1 MATFNHIQA
10 LAKLAENEVKDYLMK
25 NCSYTDLI
33 DIIADLVN
41 GKEDIQTKPITVS
54 EEEFGRLEQL
64 LYSLFRTPQANGR
77 GRKGRYFDLP
87 YEQQL
92 IMIASNKNISRTM
105 KERRI
110 KIAFDTEV
118 NRRRLNGEDMTG
130 LILPNLDDIE
140 IVDTP
145 FDVK

>member
-1 MATFNHIQA
+1 MATLNHIQV

-41 GKEDIQTKPITVS
+41 DKDDVITKPITVS
-54 EEEFGRLEQL
+54 EEEMSRLEQL
-64 LYSLFRTPQANGR
+64 LYTLFRTPQANGR
-77 GRKGRYFDLP
+77 GRKPNYSDLS

-92 IMIASNKNISRTM
+92 IMIASNKRISRTM

-130 LILPNLDDIE
+130 LTLPELDDIE
-140 IVDTP
+140 IVDIP
-145 FDVK
+145 